1 MVLSMDA
8 AEERLKP
15 PEDSPLEPRPH
26 AVDIY
31 ERVCD
36 DTIEELRRPPGSLV
50 FSGLFAGFTI
60 ALAPLAYALTLV
72 ALGDGNPEKFVAAL
86 LYPIGYIAVIIGRAQ
101 FFTENTLYP
110 VMVTMRRPEYLR
122 VSTRLWAIVYATN
135 LAGALL
141 FAALAIF
148 TGAFGDP
155 AQANLVAE
163 GVGDTSGPLS
173 TTFWSAV
180 VTGWLLAL
188 VAWLVE
194 ASEHAIGQIAVIY
207 AITLVVGLGG
217 FDHCIATTVEA
228 FCALFEGPLALD
240 DLLGW
245 LAVTTAGN
253 VVGGVMIVAAINYGQ
268 VRRGG
273 RRLAPAANPHRVP
286 DLGEGRRG
294 NRPCLFR
301 AGLEDALELALVAAQ
316 VPVALAGRRQIG
328 DDLVGDRALEVAVA
342 GCREVGLDLGRVN
355 APDDRED
362 LDQVRDARLVV
373 AAADLGA
380 RVGDRAHQLLA
391 QHLGPRRGRAR
402 CPAPRCPWS
411 TSSIPDPGGP

>member
-1 MVLSMDA
+1 MKPD
-8 AEERLKP
+8 EERVKP
-15 PEDSPLEPRPH
+15 RDGSELEPRPH

-36 DTIEELRRPPGSLV
+36 DTVEELRRPPGSLA

-60 ALAPLAYALTLV
+60 ALAPLAYALGLV
-72 ALGDGNPEKFVAAL
+72 ALGGSDSDKLIAAL

-110 VMVTMRRPEYLR
+110 VMVTMRKPEFLG
-122 VSTRLWAIVYATN
+122 VSSRLWAIVYSTN
-135 LAGALL
+135 LVGALL

-155 AQANLVAE
+155 VQAALVAE

-173 TTFWSAV
+173 STFWSAV

-194 ASEHAIGQIAVIY
+194 ASEHAIGQIVNIY
-207 AITLVVGLGG
+207 VITLVVALGG

-228 FCALFEGPLALD
+228 FCALFEGPLSFA

-253 VVGGVMIVAAINYGQ
+253 IVGGVMIVAAINYGQ
-268 VRRGG
+268 VR
-273 RRLAPAANPHRVP
+273 
-286 DLGEGRRG
+286 E
-294 NRPCLFR
+294 
-301 AGLEDALELALVAAQ
+301 ED
-316 VPVALAGRRQIG
+316 G
-328 DDLVGDRALEVAVA
+328 D
-342 GCREVGLDLGRVN
+342 
-355 APDDRED
+355 
-362 LDQVRDARLVV
+362 
-373 AAADLGA
+373 
-380 RVGDRAHQLLA
+380 
-391 QHLGPRRGRAR
+391 
-402 CPAPRCPWS
+402 
-411 TSSIPDPGGP
+411 

>member
-1 MVLSMDA
+1 MGGTG
-8 AEERLKP
+8 
-15 PEDSPLEPRPH
+15 DSELEPRPH

-36 DTIEELRRPPGSLV
+36 DTVEELGRPPSSLA

-60 ALAPLAYALTLV
+60 GLAPLAYALALVTLGSDDS
-72 ALGDGNPEKFVAAL
+72 AKFIAAL

-110 VMVTMRRPEYLR
+110 VMVSMRRPEFLR
-122 VSTRLWAIVYATN
+122 TSSRLWAIVYSTN

-141 FAALAIF
+141 FALLAIY
-148 TGAFGDP
+148 TGAFGEP

-194 ASEHAIGQIAVIY
+194 ASEHAIGQIAVIF
-207 AITLVVGLGG
+207 AITFVVGLGG

-228 FCALFEGPLALD
+228 FCALFEGPLSFS

-253 VVGGVMIVAAINYGQ
+253 IAGGVMIVAAINYGQ
-268 VRRGG
+268 VR
-273 RRLAPAANPHRVP
+273 
-286 DLGEGRRG
+286 E
-294 NRPCLFR
+294 
-301 AGLEDALELALVAAQ
+301 ED
-316 VPVALAGRRQIG
+316 G
-328 DDLVGDRALEVAVA
+328 D
-342 GCREVGLDLGRVN
+342 
-355 APDDRED
+355 
-362 LDQVRDARLVV
+362 
-373 AAADLGA
+373 
-380 RVGDRAHQLLA
+380 
-391 QHLGPRRGRAR
+391 
-402 CPAPRCPWS
+402 
-411 TSSIPDPGGP
+411 